1 MAQRGGRGGV
11 GGKRQGSGRP
21 RGARSARTLIREAVA
36 KASQIY
42 TAQRVLEEL
51 AVCGFSDIGHYLSKQ
66 GSLLDL
72 DAVPGAS
79 RRAISSL
86 KVTKYNKP
94 GTKDGIQEDV
104 LEIRLWPKLEAL
116 VTLARHHGL
125 LVDRVKVESDRPLRD
140 RVAKARARLAA
151 AVKK

>member
-1 MAQRGGRGGV
+1 MAQRGG
-11 GGKRQGSGRP
+11 KRAGSGRP
-21 RGARSARTLIREAVA
+21 KGAKAATTLIREAVA
-36 KASQIY
+36 KASQTY
-42 TAQRVLEEL
+42 TAVRVLEEL
-51 AVCGFSDIGHYLSKQ
+51 GACGFSDIGHYFTPA
-66 GSLLDL
+66 GSLRSLNQV
-72 DAVPGAS
+72 DAPA

-104 LEIRLWPKLEAL
+104 VELKLWNKLEAL

-140 RVAKARARLAA
+140 RITKARARLAA